1 MLHRAGATWVMVS
14 GRRAMHAQDGRWPW
28 HTSRHCSYNPHRH
41 ARRHTRRRASG
52 RWRAHMRVSWMSAD
66 QPEISPVSATQPVKC
81 LRTPKISSIVCM
93 HVAAVL
99 TVHKISNGRWRQR
112 KKRRPKYAASSRC
125 YVGDGVRAAG
135 YARAGRPLAMAHQSA
150 LQLPPIQTSTQTRA
164 EASE

>member
-1 MLHRAGATWVMVS
+1 
-14 GRRAMHAQDGRWPW
+14 
-28 HTSRHCSYNPHRH
+28 
-41 ARRHTRRRASG
+41 
-52 RWRAHMRVSWMSAD
+52 MSAD
-66 QPEISPVSATQPVKC
+66 QPEISPVSLEQPSKY

-112 KKRRPKYAASSRC
+112 KKRKPKYAASSRC

-135 YARAGRPLAMAHQSA
+135 YACAGRPLAMAHQSA
-150 LQLPPIQTSTQTRA
+150 LQLQPTQTRTQTHK